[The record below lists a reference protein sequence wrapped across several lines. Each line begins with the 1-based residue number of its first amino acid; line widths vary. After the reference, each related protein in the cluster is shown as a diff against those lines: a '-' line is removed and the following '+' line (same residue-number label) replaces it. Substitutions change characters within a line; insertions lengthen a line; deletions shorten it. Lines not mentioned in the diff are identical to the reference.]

1 MKPSLG
7 RLHVITDEVLQSRYT
22 HAELAQLA
30 LEGGADVIQ
39 FREKRPRTTR
49 ELMASASAVASAC
62 SGSGALLVVDDRVDV
77 AAAIGAPA
85 VHLGRDDLPVEVAR
99 HLLGPNVLIGGTA
112 NDLDEALEVAGTPV
126 DYLGVGPV
134 FGTASKANPA
144 PTMGLELLGR
154 IVNSCDQP
162 VIAIGSITPE
172 RVADVLATG
181 AHGVAV
187 LSGVVGQADPSAAT
201 RMYRDAVDSAVA
213 PSRVQPQ

>member
-1 MKPSLG
+1 M
-7 RLHVITDEVLQSRYT
+7 RR
-22 HAELAQLA
+22 LAQLA

-49 ELMASASAVASAC
+49 ELMASRVRRRVRVRRFR
-62 SGSGALLVVDDRVDV
+62 ALLVVDDRVDV

-112 NDLDEALEVAGTPV
+112 NDLEEALEVAGTPWTTF
-126 DYLGVGPV
+126 GVGPV

-154 IVNSCDQP
+154 IVDSCDQP
-162 VIAIGSITPE
+162 VIAIAASLPSVWQTCWRP
-172 RVADVLATG
+172 APTASPF
-181 AHGVAV
+181 

>member
-7 RLHVITDEVLQSRYT
+7 RLHVITDETIQSRYT
-22 HAELAQLA
+22 HAELATLA
-30 LEGGADVIQ
+30 LKGGADIIQ
-39 FREKRPRTTR
+39 LREKRPRTTR

-62 SGSGALLVVDDRVDV
+62 NGPGALLVVDDRVDV

-85 VHLGRDDLPVEVAR
+85 VHLGRDDLPVAAAR
-99 HLLGPNVLIGGTA
+99 HLLGSDALIGGTA
-112 NDLDEALEVAGTPV
+112 NNLEEALEVASTPV

-154 IVNSCDQP
+154 IVRSCDQP
-162 VIAIGSITPE
+162 VIAIGGITPE

-187 LSGVVGQADPSAAT
+187 LSGVVGQADPSAAA

-213 PSRVQPQ
+213 PSRVRSQ